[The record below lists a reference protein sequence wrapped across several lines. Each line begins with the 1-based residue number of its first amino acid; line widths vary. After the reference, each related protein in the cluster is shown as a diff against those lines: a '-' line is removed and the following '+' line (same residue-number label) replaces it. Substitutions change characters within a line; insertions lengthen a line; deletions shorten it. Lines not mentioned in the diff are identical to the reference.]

1 MAGQTQWWV
10 IWANNQPVAG
20 VGVTATTFAG
30 TKAQADARAAKVVDG
45 TVTGPYAT
53 EAAALAAIKAAGGS
67 GSGSTV
73 TSPPAGPQQPSVPNP
88 LAGLEGLAKIFG
100 DFFTGLTDG
109 KMWRSLGWIVL
120 GIALMLAGVLWWIG
134 PSAARRS
141 PAGIAAGAG
150 RRLAT

>member
-73 TSPPAGPQQPSVPNP
+73 TSPPAGPQQ
-88 LAGLEGLAKIFG
+88 AGLEGLAKIFG

-109 KMWRSLGWIVL
+109 KIWRSLGWIVL